1 LSILSDPEFIF
12 DLNYKVFDIAF
23 ESSNANIK
31 HDIFCMIAVLSPCDC
46 EKTTFTDEEIHDE
59 LSRNPV
65 SLIEGSTLTVY
76 DIKIGDTV

>member
-1 LSILSDPEFIF
+1 MSIFSDPEFIF

-23 ESSNANIK
+23 ESNADNK
-31 HDIFCMIAVLSPCDC
+31 PDLFCMIAVLSPCDC

-59 LSRNPV
+59 LSRNPM

-76 DIKIGDTV
+76 GIKIGDTV